1 MRTSLRLL
9 IPLVLLS
16 SLPVLAQKGSATPP
30 GPHGGGQSPSR
41 VETSSPPSHV
51 YRSSPPLHIPRSLE
65 GTPDSRPRPHPEGRA
80 KQAQVVVPQRLERC
94 REFPTA
100 RYWRSRDLIEEV
112 RRLARRGSIPVVHTD
127 PEATEIVDYTWWP
140 SGWRAY
146 AFLVAPEGNLHVRLH
161 HSNEGWFRLQM
172 MNKWGRLEP
181 GMLHNL
187 IPTGNPEVSFKN
199 PTREWRYVY
208 VLVDDPAW
216 WSSKTNPYILEI
228 KRSWDPKARPNQE
241 LRPVEG
247 IWAAVPRNELEQT
260 QPKES
265 FAPEPAVGAGA
276 AVQ

>member
-1 MRTSLRLL
+1 MPTSFRLL
-9 IPLVLLS
+9 LPLVLLA
-16 SLPVLAQKGSATPP
+16 SLPVLAQKGNPTPP
-30 GPHGGGQSPSR
+30 GPPGGGSSTTR
-41 VETSSPPSHV
+41 VEVASPPSNV
-51 YRSSPPLHIPRSLE
+51 FRTLPPSNVSRSLE
-65 GTPDSRPRPHPEGRA
+65 SGPDSRPRPHPEGRA
-80 KQAQVVVPQRLERC
+80 KHANVVVPQRLARC

-100 RYWRSRDLIEEV
+100 RFWRARNLLEEI
-112 RRLARRGSIPVVHTD
+112 RLLGRRGSIPVVVTD

-140 SGWRAY
+140 AGWRAY
-146 AFLVAPEGNLHVRLH
+146 AFLVAPEGTLHVRLH

-172 MNKWGRLEP
+172 MNRWGGLEP

-187 IPTGNPEVSFKN
+187 IPTGNPEVSFRN

-228 KRSWDPKARPNQE
+228 KRSWDPKTRPSQD

-247 IWAAVPRNELEQT
+247 IWASVPRHELEQT

-265 FAPEPAVGAGA
+265 FAPEPVVPAETSAR
-276 AVQ
+276 